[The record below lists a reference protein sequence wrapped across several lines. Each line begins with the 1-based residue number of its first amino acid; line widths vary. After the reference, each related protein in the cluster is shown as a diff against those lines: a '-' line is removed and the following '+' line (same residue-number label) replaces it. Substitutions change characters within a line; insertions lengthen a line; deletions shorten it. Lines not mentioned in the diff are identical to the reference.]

1 MDKPCPRIDEDLTV
15 TTDHLICPAKLTLSL
30 SVEGCRSDGYHL
42 IDAEMVS
49 VNLCDEIF
57 IKDGSKLTVRSSDSG
72 FGVPVD
78 SDNLVNRALDL
89 VRRSADVEIR
99 KRIPAGAGLGGGSS
113 NAAAVLRWANFNDP
127 VAASA
132 LGADIAF
139 CLNGGRAR
147 VQGIGEKIQPLPF
160 WERDITLLIPPFGV
174 STKEVYQTWDE
185 LGGPRGEHGND
196 LEAAALAVAPELA
209 DWREA
214 LTEATGK
221 QARLAGS
228 GGTWFV
234 EGRHKTFVH
243 RGVASIHVK
252 TLPEN
257 RALAKSQLIDRPS
270 EN

>member
-1 MDKPCPRIDEDLTV
+1 VK
-15 TTDHLICPAKLTLSL
+15 TDHLICPAKLTLSL
-30 SVEGCRSDGYHL
+30 SVEGRRADGYHF

-49 VNLCDEIF
+49 VDLCDEIF
-57 IKDGSKLTVRSSDSG
+57 IKDGSQLTVQSSDSG
-72 FGVPVD
+72 FDIPAD

-89 VRRSADVEIR
+89 VHRSADVVIH
-99 KRIPAGAGLGGGSS
+99 KKIPAGAGLGGGSS
-113 NAAAVLRWANFNDP
+113 NAAAVLRWATFNDP

-132 LGADIAF
+132 LGADIGF

-147 VQGIGEKIQPLPF
+147 VQGIGEKLSPLPF
-160 WERDITLLIPPFGV
+160 LEREITLLIPPFGV
-174 STKEVYQTWDE
+174 STKEVYRTWDE
-185 LGGPRGEHGND
+185 LGGPRGDHGND
-196 LEAAALAVAPELA
+196 LEPAALVVEPELI
-209 DWREA
+209 DWRNA

-234 EGRHKTFVH
+234 EGRHEQFVH
-243 RGVASIHVK
+243 RGVASINVK

-257 RALAKSQLIDRPS
+257 SALDKTQLSDRSS